1 MKAHHQSKSLLNL
14 ISVSPSYTQ
23 RTSRM
28 KMGSVTV
35 SFASILANDCRS
47 LSSPVTL
54 VRTLATTLVA
64 LSKHHNKH
72 LVAWSSGCSTSNTTA
87 FACEYSKP
95 DVTHT
100 ATTTSVNGYVKVYI
114 FIGWIE
120 FCLFG
125 CWENW
130 GNHRNV
136 KFLVF
141 VISWISF
148 LLNPKGVTQWA
159 WDHKVEV
166 TGSKFQSHSFKR
178 RKKSHLLLMGNSD
191 FQCLLLIVC
200 WVSVSLFIT

>member
-1 MKAHHQSKSLLNL
+1 
-14 ISVSPSYTQ
+14 
-23 RTSRM
+23 M

-100 ATTTSVNGYVKVYI
+100 ATTNSVNGYVKVHI

-120 FCLFG
+120 FCLHFVWLLRKLREAQE
-125 CWENW
+125 CEIFS
-130 GNHRNV
+130 V
-136 KFLVF
+136 

-148 LLNPKGVTQWA
+148 LLNSKGVSQWA
-159 WDHKVEV
+159 RDHKVEV
-166 TGSKFQSHSFKR
+166 TDSKFQSHSFNK
-178 RKKSHLLLMGNSD
+178 RKK
-191 FQCLLLIVC
+191 
-200 WVSVSLFIT
+200 ITYFVNG